1 MTNDDD
7 IRELARTVTADQ
19 AWAAVERSRRRY
31 KTAAQDGRDYHV
43 ARLVHQL
50 AIRLYGAVRA
60 RDEHPLCQTCNA
72 ARVRHGAVAIE
83 QEIAALLADDGLREL
98 LTEATA
104 PSIS

>member
-1 MTNDDD
+1 MTDD

-19 AWAAVERSRRRY
+19 ALYATEKFGTDLQWEPMM
-31 KTAAQDGRDYHV
+31 
-43 ARLVHQL
+43 L

-83 QEIAALLADDGLREL
+83 QEIASLLADDGLREL
-98 LTEATA
+98 LREAEREKA
-104 PSIS
+104 V

>member
-1 MTNDDD
+1 MTDD

-19 AWAAVERSRRRY
+19 ALYATEKFGTDLQWEPMM
-31 KTAAQDGRDYHV
+31 
-43 ARLVHQL
+43 L

-60 RDEHPLCQTCNA
+60 REMAVLA
-72 ARVRHGAVAIE
+72 YEEGAQSQAE
-83 QEIAALLADDGLREL
+83 WAGYQMALADTEIAALLADDGLREL